1 MHNLPLKYG
10 PILACLLPFVASC
23 ASVQPAA
30 TKVITVTQT
39 TYIPIPANLLIACP
53 PGNAAAIATNSDL
66 LDAFL
71 ADQAALATCTGQIKA
86 IAGLTSPK

>member
-1 MHNLPLKYG
+1 MHNLPLKFG
-10 PILACLLPFVASC
+10 QILACLLPFVASC

-30 TKVITVTQT
+30 TKVITVTQMA
-39 TYIPIPANLLIACP
+39 YIPIPANLLIACP

-71 ADQAALATCTGQIKA
+71 ADQAALATCTGQLKA
-86 IAGLTSPK
+86 IAGLIRQP

>member
-1 MHNLPLKYG
+1 M
-10 PILACLLPFVASC
+10 A
-23 ASVQPAA
+23 
-30 TKVITVTQT
+30 
-39 TYIPIPANLLIACP
+39 YIPIPANLLVACP